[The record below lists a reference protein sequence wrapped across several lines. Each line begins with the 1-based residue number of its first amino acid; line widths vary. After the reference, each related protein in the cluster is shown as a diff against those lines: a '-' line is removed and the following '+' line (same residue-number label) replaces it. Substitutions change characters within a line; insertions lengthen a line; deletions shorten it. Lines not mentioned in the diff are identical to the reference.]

1 MTWDAYNRRKSAL
14 RDVLQQADRRRTDGA
29 DDLLDRVPGAREA
42 FGDDLSLLFDVQMA
56 WYQRLSGQLD
66 RTVLEG
72 SSPATIAVEAWVA
85 AAADMP
91 GARALLDANRDR
103 PELAKAFAKERALL
117 AVSAGVSSWHPDLVG
132 QGDRLVEQARDLAV
146 YPAVESMPPLE
157 RDGEGRTSAFLARL
171 RNALAA

>member
-14 RDVLQQADRRRTDGA
+14 REVLTLADRRREDTADQLLDAVDGA
-29 DDLLDRVPGAREA
+29 RDA

-72 SSPATIAVEAWVA
+72 DPATVAVEAWVA

-91 GARALLDANRDR
+91 GARALLDANAER

-117 AVSAGVSSWHPDLVG
+117 AVSAGVPSLHP
-132 QGDRLVEQARDLAV
+132 RLVSEGQRLVDEAQERV
-146 YPAVESMPPLE
+146 EYPSVDSMPTL
-157 RDGEGRTSAFLARL
+157 DGRRENRTSAFIARL

>member
-14 RDVLQQADRRRTDGA
+14 REVLAAADRRRHDTA
-29 DDLLDRVPGAREA
+29 DQLLDAVPGARDA
-42 FGDDLSLLFDVQMA
+42 FGDDLSLLLDVQMA

-72 SSPATIAVEAWVA
+72 DSPETVAIEAWVA

-91 GARALLDANRDR
+91 GARALLDAHRDR

-132 QGDRLVEQARDLAV
+132 RGERIVARAQDQVV
-146 YPAVESMPPLE
+146 YPSVDSMPPLE
-157 RDGEGRTSAFLARL
+157 TDPQGRAGAFISRL